1 MQGAMQIAQQV
12 VAHDG
17 IGGLYRGFG
26 TVILGVIPAR
36 AVQCRMS
43 LCRGVTVSAHTRAIL
58 PVMLHMAAQVYLTT
72 LEAVKSWSLSYA
84 MHVAPT
90 EAVAAGLS
98 NFCAGCTASL
108 VTQSVIVP
116 VDVVSQKLMVAGWH
130 CAPMTT
136 PQYVVMHAC
145 MPDI

>member
-58 PVMLHMAAQVYLTT
+58 PVMLHMAAQGVPDNIGSREE
-72 LEAVKSWSLSYA
+72 LEPVICYA
-84 MHVAPT
+84 RGT
-90 EAVAAGLS
+90 
-98 NFCAGCTASL
+98 N
-108 VTQSVIVP
+108 
-116 VDVVSQKLMVAGWH
+116 
-130 CAPMTT
+130 
-136 PQYVVMHAC
+136 
-145 MPDI
+145 